1 MMFSILSMVY
11 RYKTISY
18 ARFVYQSSVK
28 YTKNLHFVYLEYV
41 LEAYRNTYNLKTNL
55 T

>member
-1 MMFSILSMVY
+1 MMFSILIMIF

-18 ARFVYQSSVK
+18 ARFMYQSSVK
-28 YTKNLHFVYLEYV
+28 YTKNVRFVYLEYV
-41 LEAYRNTYNLKTNL
+41 LETYRNTYKLKTNL